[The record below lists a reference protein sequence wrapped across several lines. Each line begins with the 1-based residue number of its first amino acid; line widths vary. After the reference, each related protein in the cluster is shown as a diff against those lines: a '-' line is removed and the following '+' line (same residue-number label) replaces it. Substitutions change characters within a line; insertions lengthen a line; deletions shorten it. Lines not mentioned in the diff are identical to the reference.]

1 MDCEAHYPLVCY
13 GCSSWGDAIKTA
25 KHTLVDQFIT
35 LPSEHQPTANLRF
48 KPRKNAD
55 EREDFTQVFLCHAKL
70 YVLACTYTISGLKKV
85 AGYRLYATLKE
96 FVLYR
101 TSRRQDV
108 ICVTRYIFDNTVAG
122 DEVRDM
128 IALCFACIVEDV
140 IDIEK
145 MKELIADDSDF
156 CFEVMSIM
164 ADRIISS
171 RAANPYGCMKS
182 LAHRWIRAEAQD
194 DGLGRI

>member
-1 MDCEAHYPLVCY
+1 MR
-13 GCSSWGDAIKTA
+13 SR
-25 KHTLVDQFIT
+25 
-35 LPSEHQPTANLRF
+35 LPSTPWSTNSSPCPQSISPPPTF
-48 KPRKNAD
+48 VSSHEKNAD
-55 EREDFTQVFLCHAKL
+55 EREDYTRVFLCHAKL

-108 ICVTRYIFDNTVAG
+108 ICVARYIFDNTVAG

-128 IALCFACIVEDV
+128 IALYFACIVEDV

-145 MKELIADDSDF
+145 MKELRADDSDF

-164 ADRIISS
+164 ADRTISS
-171 RAANPYGCMKS
+171 RAANP
-182 LAHRWIRAEAQD
+182 
-194 DGLGRI
+194 